1 MDQILKD
8 IVAIIEAL
16 GTSGLAA
23 AIVAVITSRWG
34 GLKQTPQTVPP
45 VPTHP
50 VPPGPTDAPRGPID
64 KYAEKIVTRQK
75 PPGKKPLPPHGG

>member
-34 GLKQTPQTVPP
+34 GLKQTPQTVP
-45 VPTHP
+45 T
-50 VPPGPTDAPRGPID
+50 VPPAKAAPQPT
-64 KYAEKIVTRQK
+64 
-75 PPGKKPLPPHGG
+75 PPPAKKKPLPPHGG